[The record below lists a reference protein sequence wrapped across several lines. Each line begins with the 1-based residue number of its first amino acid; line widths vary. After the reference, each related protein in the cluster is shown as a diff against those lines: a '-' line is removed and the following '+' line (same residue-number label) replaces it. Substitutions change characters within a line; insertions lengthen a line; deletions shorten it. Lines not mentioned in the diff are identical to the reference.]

1 VAAPIPFEDH
11 FSEVAANYAVYRPT
25 YPESLYAWLAG
36 LCDRHDAAWD
46 CGTGT
51 GQAAVGLAAH
61 FDRVYAT
68 DPSAEQ
74 VAHAA
79 PHPNVAYSVAPAE
92 ASGLPDASVDLV
104 TVAVA
109 LHWFDLPRF
118 YDEVR
123 RVARPGAAV
132 AAWCYTRAFITPGID
147 EIVEGYYSG
156 VVGPYWPMERRHVEN
171 GYANLPFPFD
181 PIEPAPI
188 AIEARWDLPHLLG
201 YLRTWSATVRA
212 AKALGRDP
220 LEGPMPALKA
230 AWGDPATVRT
240 VRWPLGMRVGRV
252 G

>member
-1 VAAPIPFEDH
+1 MAPSTTFEDH
-11 FSEVAANYAVYRPT
+11 FSAVSASYALFRPT

-51 GQAAVGLAAH
+51 GQAALALTRH
-61 FDRVYAT
+61 FDRVCAT

-74 VAHAA
+74 ISHAVAH
-79 PHPNVAYSVAPAE
+79 PRVAYSVAPAE

-123 RVARPGAAV
+123 RVARPGAVV
-132 AAWCYTRAFITPGID
+132 AAWCYTRAYVTPEID
-147 EIVEGYYSG
+147 AVVEGYYTG

-171 GYANLPFPFD
+171 GYANLPFPFA
-181 PIEPAPI
+181 PVTPPALSIEVQ
-188 AIEARWDLPHLLG
+188 WDLHHLVG
-201 YLRTWSATVRA
+201 YLHTWSASVRA
-212 AKALGRDP
+212 GKAMGRDP
-220 LEGPMPALKA
+220 LADTLPSLQA
-230 AWGDPATVRT
+230 AWGSPGQVRT

-252 G
+252 